1 MLLTFSLFQKHDGGS
16 GNMVNCINCSTENLV
31 TSNYCKNCGKSL
43 NQNETKNQD
52 SALEQTNLQ
61 IAVSFYESMPGRV
74 SLGNNSSYIKGIL
87 ELDENEIIVHKK
99 SFWRG
104 KDRGT
109 KHIRYD
115 NITSV
120 DYDAGKFLALPSIQ
134 VYLSSVEYSF
144 RSDDKRL
151 KELYE
156 IIRQKI
162 DESHNKSELKISPL
176 DELKKLAELK
186 DMGVVTQEEFELKKK
201 ELLGL

>member
-1 MLLTFSLFQKHDGGS
+1 
-16 GNMVNCINCSTENLV
+16 MVNCINCSTENLV

-43 NQNETKNQD
+43 NQYETKNQD

>member
-43 NQNETKNQD
+43 NQYETKNQD